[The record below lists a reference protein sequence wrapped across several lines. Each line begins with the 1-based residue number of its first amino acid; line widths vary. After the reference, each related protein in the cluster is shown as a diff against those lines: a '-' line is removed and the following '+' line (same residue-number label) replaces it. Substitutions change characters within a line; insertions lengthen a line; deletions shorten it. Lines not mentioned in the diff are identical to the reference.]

1 MCVELVSG
9 FEEGF
14 RIGDDEQ
21 YTSKESELIKKF
33 VKAKNCKGYYVD
45 GFVKYLLTN
54 DIPSEDYLKEYPNIY
69 NKLVIHKEK
78 MKNRYLPKS
87 KKWFH
92 WQALRNKK
100 IIDENLNNYK
110 IFVPTLDRSLKN
122 RFSLTNEPYYPSGDV
137 IVIIPKNINPY
148 FLVGYL
154 NSNFFRDYY
163 LSEGGRRGGRISYT
177 QKLLSNAKI
186 PKFDNETITKIANI
200 SKKIIKNKDDSKRE
214 LIDEI
219 IMKHIN

>member
-137 IVIIPKNINPY
+137 IVIIPKINPY

-154 NSNFFRDYY
+154 
-163 LSEGGRRGGRISYT
+163 
-177 QKLLSNAKI
+177 
-186 PKFDNETITKIANI
+186 
-200 SKKIIKNKDDSKRE
+200 
-214 LIDEI
+214 
-219 IMKHIN
+219 